1 MTVSRRFSLLTLIV
15 LLLREYINK
24 WSVDEMIQKQRVQ
37 KDFGSKMKKIQDLP
51 DIYVGQDAKNAN
63 KHTKQK
69 YKIMS

>member
-1 MTVSRRFSLLTLIV
+1 
-15 LLLREYINK
+15 
-24 WSVDEMIQKQRVQ
+24 VDEMIQKQRVQ